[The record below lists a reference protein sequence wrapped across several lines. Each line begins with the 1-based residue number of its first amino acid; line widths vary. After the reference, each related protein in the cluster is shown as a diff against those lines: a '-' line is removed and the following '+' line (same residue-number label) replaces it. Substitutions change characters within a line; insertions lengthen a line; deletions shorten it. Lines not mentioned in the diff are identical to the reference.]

1 MLKIVLLLNL
11 LVEKNILYQCK
22 TYSFILNVI
31 IIIMFKFSAQM
42 AV

>member
-11 LVEKNILYQCK
+11 LVEKNIFYQCK
-22 TYSFILNVI
+22 TYSFILNAI

-42 AV
+42 VV